1 MNRVL
6 PVLFTFILSSFAS
19 TDQFKDKL
27 DVDVVNVYLSA
38 LDAKNQFV
46 IDLKPEELILR
57 EDGIMQ
63 KITNFASF
71 ANLSNKLSEEG
82 VPLTVAYVMDISSSM
97 GEEVH
102 GSRTRKIDIVKNAA
116 FRLSE
121 ELREEDQMLLIT
133 FNDTPGEVSPL
144 SHDMSRFGRNLL
156 FTEVQE
162 GNTAL
167 LDAIY
172 FALEKLKGS
181 WGRKLIIVCS
191 DGEDTASYLRL
202 DEVLSN
208 LIASDAT
215 LLAFGTVGLGAS
227 SMRGRYILE
236 KLADASGGYAFFPDS
251 LSGIDAMI
259 QKLRQGMRNQ
269 YSIGYKPVKNTMDGS
284 WRKIQISCTRPKIKL
299 RYREGYYAK

>member
-1 MNRVL
+1 MNKVL
-6 PVLFTFILSSFAS
+6 PVLLILILSSFAS
-19 TDQFKDKL
+19 TDQFQEKL
-27 DVDVVNVYLSA
+27 NVDVVNVYLSA
-38 LDAKNQFV
+38 LDSKNQFV
-46 IDLKPEELILR
+46 IDLKPEELILK
-57 EDGIMQ
+57 EDGIWQ

-71 ANLSNKLSEEG
+71 ANLSDKLSEAG
-82 VPLTVAYVMDISSSM
+82 VPLTVAYVIDVSSSM
-97 GEEVH
+97 GIEVH
-102 GSRTRKIDIVKNAA
+102 GTRKIDIVKNAA

-121 ELREEDQMLLIT
+121 ELRPEDQMLLIS

-144 SHDMSRFGRNLL
+144 SHDMNRFGRNLL
-156 FTEVQE
+156 FTEIQE

-191 DGEDTASYLRL
+191 DGEDTASYLRF
-202 DEVLSN
+202 DEVRSN

-236 KLADASGGYAFFPDS
+236 KLAEASGGYAFFPDN

-269 YSIGYKPVKNTMDGS
+269 YSIGYRPLRRSMDGS